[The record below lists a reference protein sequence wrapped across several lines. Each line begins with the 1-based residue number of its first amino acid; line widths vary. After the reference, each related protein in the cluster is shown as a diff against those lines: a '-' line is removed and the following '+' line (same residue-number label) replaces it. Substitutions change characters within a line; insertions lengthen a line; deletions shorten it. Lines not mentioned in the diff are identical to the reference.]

1 MTDAVSPPLPALF
14 AAAASGDAAS
24 AAALFTALYGELH
37 RIASRELH
45 RHGWGV
51 SLGVTSLLHDAY
63 FELAARDGAQFP
75 DQQRFMGYAARVMRG
90 LIIDYA
96 RERAAVKRGGRFELT
111 TLSGDAQR
119 VAEPPNDL
127 GRIGE
132 ALDDLHG
139 MEPLLAEIVDLKYF
153 CGFTFEEI
161 AAMKGLS
168 ERTVRRHWTRARAF
182 LHATL
187 QTPIEE

>member
-1 MTDAVSPPLPALF
+1 MADSASPSLPALF
-14 AAAASGDAAS
+14 AAADAGDAQS
-24 AAALFTALYGELH
+24 STALFTALYGELH

-63 FELAARDGAQFP
+63 FELAGRDGAQFP

-96 RERAAVKRGGRFELT
+96 RQRAAVKRGGRFELT

-119 VAEPPNDL
+119 VAEAPNDL
-127 GRIGE
+127 GRIG
-132 ALDDLHG
+132 AVLDDLHG
-139 MEPLLAEIVDLKYF
+139 MDPLLAEIVDLKYF

-168 ERTVRRHWTRARAF
+168 DRTVRRHWTKARAF
-182 LHATL
+182 LHAAL
-187 QTPIEE
+187 QGPLED